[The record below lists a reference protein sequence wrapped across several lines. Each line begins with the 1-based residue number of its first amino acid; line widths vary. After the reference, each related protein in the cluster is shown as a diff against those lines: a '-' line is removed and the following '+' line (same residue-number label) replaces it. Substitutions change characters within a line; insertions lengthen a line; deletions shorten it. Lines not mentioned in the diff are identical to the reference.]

1 MSASERRITIRPA
14 APEDARAILECHYS
28 AVHEIAARDYPP
40 AILNEW
46 SPPVTTERVASYS
59 PHATTL
65 VAEVPPGASV
75 GPGAPGRFGANP
87 GPAEIVGFG
96 EIVAAQNELRA
107 VYVAAHAGRSGVG
120 SALLQALETL
130 ARAARC
136 TVLTFD
142 SSITAE
148 RFYLRHNYV
157 VVSRGVH
164 TLSSGGVMA
173 CVRMT
178 KRL

>member
-1 MSASERRITIRPA
+1 MSASERRITIRLA
-14 APEDARAILECHYS
+14 APEDALAILECHHS
-28 AVHEIAARDYPP
+28 AVHETASRDYPP

-46 SPPVTTERVASYS
+46 SPPVTTERVASYRPS
-59 PHATTL
+59 ETTL
-65 VAEVPPGASV
+65 VAEIPPD
-75 GPGAPGRFGANP
+75 ANA
-87 GPAEIVGFG
+87 GLGEIVGFG

-120 SALLQALETL
+120 SALLQALEAL
-130 ARAARC
+130 ARTAGCPA
-136 TVLTFD
+136 LTFD
-142 SSITAE
+142 SSLTAE
-148 RFYLRHNYV
+148 RFYLRHDYV

-178 KRL
+178 KHL